1 MRAGTLREKLDVLQ
15 LTTTKDEYGNASQSW
30 KLLMSIRASRDFR
43 DGARVAENFEV
54 VNTHHITLR
63 CHLRTAVKR
72 NMRVVY
78 RGETYVIDS
87 VDANV
92 AKREMRIECEL
103 LNE

>member
-1 MRAGTLREKLDVLQ
+1 MRAGALREKIDVLQ
-15 LTTTKDEYGNASQSW
+15 LTTTKDEYGNASQAW

-54 VNTHHITLR
+54 VNTQHITLR
-63 CHLRTAVKR
+63 TYLRTAVQR

-78 RGETYVIDS
+78 RGEVYTIKS

-92 AKREMRIECEL
+92 VKREMKIECEL